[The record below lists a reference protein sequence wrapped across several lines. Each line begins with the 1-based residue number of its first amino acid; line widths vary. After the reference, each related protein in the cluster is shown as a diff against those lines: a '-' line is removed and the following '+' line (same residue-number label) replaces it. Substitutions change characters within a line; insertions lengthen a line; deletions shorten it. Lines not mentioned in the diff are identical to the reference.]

1 MFRYYLK
8 NTVFSPATAV
18 GIFGFWL
25 AMIAGTTFLGGM
37 LYSYQLGLALGATAY
52 FIPVAPVLPICYMER
67 QMRSGNIWHL
77 CIIRSSRRSYVLSA
91 LFAAILSGMVVSLGA
106 FALFTVTSYLLSP
119 SPHLGHG
126 MGGLPPT
133 QPIYIFLEAHP
144 AIHYLEFGMIFVL
157 NGALCPAISLVFWS
171 FFNNQYV
178 ALAAPFALWLG
189 LSICAQHLHLFYLDP
204 VQCTL
209 KGIAN
214 QLPGGGIP
222 YAILYISVVNL
233 ICGVLWY
240 MSLTRRVKHG

>member
-1 MFRYYLK
+1 MLRYYLK
-8 NTVFSPATAV
+8 NTIFSPATVV
-18 GIFGFWL
+18 GILGFWL
-25 AMIAGTTFLGGM
+25 AMIAGTMFEGDMLLSYQYGMALGGT
-37 LYSYQLGLALGATAY
+37 SQ

-67 QMRSGNIWHL
+67 QMRMGNIWHL

-106 FALFTVTSYLLSP
+106 FALFTVTSYLLTP
-119 SPHLGHG
+119 PPHFGQG
-126 MGGLPPT
+126 MGGLPPK

-144 AIHYLEFGMIFVL
+144 VIHYFESGLIFVL
-157 NGALCPAISLVFWS
+157 NGALYPAISLVFWS
-171 FFNNQYV
+171 YFNNQYV
-178 ALAAPFALWLG
+178 ALVAPFVLRLG
-189 LSICAQHLHLFYLDP
+189 LGIFAQHLQFFYLDP

-222 YAILYISVVNL
+222 YVILYISVVNL